1 MSNLGDILKSC
12 GFKFNKKLGQNFISD
27 SNLLDA
33 IVADS
38 GVGENDTVVEIGT
51 GAGTLTAALAK
62 KVGKVISYETD
73 ISLKPVLEITLR
85 EFDNVEVV
93 FKDILKASISE
104 IEALAGGGAYHVVA
118 NLPYCVTTPVLMK
131 FVEQSEHAQ
140 SLTLMMQKEVAQRL
154 SAKPGSKEYGSVTV
168 ACDLYGETKTVR
180 TVSRKLFFPEPNVDS
195 AVVRIEK
202 HKESLPCDKKA
213 LRRVV
218 KSAFAMRRK
227 TLANNLAASFGKSR
241 ADYEAVLAQ
250 LNFSPTVR
258 GEALSV
264 QDFCRLTELLEE
276 KNLVQ

>member
-1 MSNLGDILKSC
+1 MNEKLSDILKAC
-12 GFKFNKKLGQNFISD
+12 NFRFNKKLGQNFISD

-38 GVGENDTVVEIGT
+38 RVGENDTVVEIGT

-62 KVGKVISYETD
+62 KVKRVISFEVD
-73 ISLKPVLEITLR
+73 ASLKPVLEITLR

-93 FKDILKASISE
+93 FKDVLKMSMTE
-104 IEALAGGGAYHVVA
+104 IEALAIGDYHVVA
-118 NLPYCVTTPVLMK
+118 NLPYCITTPILMK
-131 FVEQSEHAQ
+131 FVEQAEHAQ

-154 SAKPGSKEYGSVTV
+154 SSKPDTKEYGSVTV
-168 ACDLYGETKTVR
+168 ASDFYGEAKITR
-180 TVSRKLFFPEPNVDS
+180 TVSRKLFYPEPNVDS

-202 HKESLPCDKKA
+202 HKESLPCDKKE

-241 ADYEAVLAQ
+241 TDYEKVLTD
-250 LNFSPTVR
+250 LDFSTTVR

-264 QDFCRLTELLEE
+264 IDFCRLTNLLL
-276 KNLVQ
+276 KSGLI